1 MVFSVQR
8 SKTGGPQDFLLQY
21 SISIPKT
28 ISQPHY
34 NSKCKWIAPHNTG
47 FTNNLKKTNTTTSPA
62 LVTHKLKS
70 LIKLIYLYPANSWYE
85 ITDSH
90 LPLKSSKKTQFLSN
104 RRHYNHFVPPKEEW
118 KTSLSY
124 QPISGTFNK
133 RAFSICGHLH
143 HVNWNSS
150 PERVTRIDHVQQS

>member
-21 SISIPKT
+21 TISIPKT
-28 ISQPHY
+28 ISQPYY

-85 ITDSH
+85 ITDSR

-104 RRHYNHFVPPKEEW
+104 RRHYNHFVPRMKNKSIIPAYFRYIQQKSIQYLW
-118 KTSLSY
+118 PSTSCKLKFF
-124 QPISGTFNK
+124 T
-133 RAFSICGHLH
+133 
-143 HVNWNSS
+143 
-150 PERVTRIDHVQQS
+150 